1 MRSGA
6 GVGAAPLRMFGGG
19 SVVEASAAWRTGP
32 AGRVST
38 VVGMAKPTL
47 RDRFLTPQVARALW
61 SPLGILAA
69 GGGVAAGIVVGLPIL
84 AAAGVGAAA
93 YAVRVAV
100 AVPKGKDADGVDPF
114 SLDDPWRSF
123 VWQAKRAQRQ
133 FADEVKRAKDGPLK
147 NRLREIEERIDT
159 GVEECW
165 QVAQGGQALTEARSR
180 VDLTSVTTQLSQL
193 PASPQL
199 EQNPALVATAEA
211 LQSQL
216 DTARR
221 MDQIIITTQ
230 DRLRL
235 LDARLGEL
243 VTRVVELSV
252 RPEGFDDL
260 TAIGIDVDSVVGEME
275 ALRLALAETDQA
287 GRTSPTPMPLPAPL
301 TSPAPLA
308 TASDPPGAP
317 TPEMAAGATP
327 PDQPASGTTP
337 SGANQPAP
345 GQPAPG
351 QPAPNLPGAPHVP
364 PNQPQTWPPSS
375 PAAPPPSPGTGSP
388 PPSS

>member
-1 MRSGA
+1 
-6 GVGAAPLRMFGGG
+6 
-19 SVVEASAAWRTGP
+19 
-32 AGRVST
+32 
-38 VVGMAKPTL
+38 MAKPTF
-47 RDRFLTPQVARALW
+47 RDRFFTPQVARALW

-69 GGGVAAGIVVGLPIL
+69 GAGAAAGIVVGLPL
-84 AAAGVGAAA
+84 VAAAGVGAAA

-100 AVPKGKDADGVDPF
+100 AIPKGKDADGIDPF

-133 FADEVKRAKDGPLK
+133 FAEEVKRAKDGPLK
-147 NRLREIEERIDT
+147 ERLREIEERIDT

-165 QVAQGGQALTEARSR
+165 QVAQGGHALTQARAR
-180 VDLTSVTTQLSQL
+180 IDLGSITTQLTQL
-193 PASPQL
+193 PTGAAL
-199 EQNPALVATAEA
+199 DANPALTATAKA

-221 MDQIIITTQ
+221 MDEIIASTQ

-260 TAIGIDVDSVVGEME
+260 AAIGIDVDSVVNEME

-287 GRTSPTPMPLPAPL
+287 GRTSGPTMPLPAPL
-301 TSPAPLA
+301 ASPAPLA

-317 TPEMAAGATP
+317 VPEQRAAP
-327 PDQPASGTTP
+327 
-337 SGANQPAP
+337 QPAP
-345 GQPAPG
+345 VLPNQPYPT
-351 QPAPNLPGAPHVP
+351 PGAPPPVL
-364 PNQPQTWPPSS
+364 PNQPQTWPPQ
-375 PAAPPPSPGTGSP
+375 PQQTPPPDPGHRP
-388 PPSS
+388 DRP

>member
-1 MRSGA
+1 
-6 GVGAAPLRMFGGG
+6 
-19 SVVEASAAWRTGP
+19 
-32 AGRVST
+32 
-38 VVGMAKPTL
+38 MAKPTF
-47 RDRFLTPQVARALW
+47 RDRFFTPQVARALW

-69 GGGVAAGIVVGLPIL
+69 GAGAAAGIVVGLPIV

-100 AVPKGKDADGVDPF
+100 AIPKGKDADGIDPF

-123 VWQAKRAQRQ
+123 VWQAKRAQRL

-147 NRLREIEERIDT
+147 DRLREIEERIDT

-165 QVAQGGQALTEARSR
+165 QVAQGGHALTQARAR
-180 VDLTSVTTQLSQL
+180 VDLASVTTQLSQL
-193 PASPQL
+193 PTGAQL
-199 EQNPALVATAEA
+199 EQNPALVATAQA

-221 MDQIIITTQ
+221 MDEIIASTQ

-275 ALRLALAETDQA
+275 ALRLALAETDRV
-287 GRTSPTPMPLPAPL
+287 GRTSGAVSAPLPAPL
-301 TSPAPLA
+301 ASPAPLA
-308 TASDPPGAP
+308 TASDPPG
-317 TPEMAAGATP
+317 T
-327 PDQPASGTTP
+327 
-337 SGANQPAP
+337 PAP
-345 GQPAPG
+345 GSPGTPTAADAPAATPTPSPGGPTAVLPNQPVPNPG
-351 QPAPNLPGAPHVP
+351 TPPPVL
-364 PNQPQTWPPSS
+364 PNQPQTWPPQ
-375 PAAPPPSPGTGSP
+375 PGTGPGSAG
-388 PPSS
+388 S

>member
-1 MRSGA
+1 
-6 GVGAAPLRMFGGG
+6 
-19 SVVEASAAWRTGP
+19 
-32 AGRVST
+32 
-38 VVGMAKPTL
+38 MAKPTL
-47 RDRFLTPQVARALW
+47 RDRFFTPQVARALW

-69 GGGVAAGIVVGLPIL
+69 GAGAAAGIVVGLPIV

-100 AVPKGKDADGVDPF
+100 AIPKGKDADGIDPF
-114 SLDDPWRSF
+114 ALDDPWRSF

-147 NRLREIEERIDT
+147 DRLREIEERIDT

-165 QVAQGGQALTEARSR
+165 QVAQGGHALTQARAR
-180 VDLTSVTTQLSQL
+180 VDLGSVTTQLSQL
-193 PASPQL
+193 PTGPQL
-199 EQNPALVATAEA
+199 EQNPALVATARA

-221 MDQIIITTQ
+221 MDQIIVSTQ

-260 TAIGIDVDSVVGEME
+260 AAIGIDVDSVVGEME
-275 ALRLALAETDQA
+275 ALRLALAETDQV
-287 GRTSPTPMPLPAPL
+287 GRTSGTTAMPLPAPL

-317 TPEMAAGATP
+317 APEQAPPAAPAP
-327 PDQPASGTTP
+327 PTGPAAVLP
-337 SGANQPAP
+337 NQPV
-345 GQPAPG
+345 
-351 QPAPNLPGAPHVP
+351 PNPGAAPSVP
-364 PNQPQTWPPSS
+364 PNQPQTWPPQ
-375 PAAPPPSPGTGSP
+375 PPPPGSPGSGTTGP
-388 PPSS
+388 

>member
-1 MRSGA
+1 
-6 GVGAAPLRMFGGG
+6 VP
-19 SVVEASAAWRTGP
+19 
-32 AGRVST
+32 
-38 VVGMAKPTL
+38 KPTL
-47 RDRFLTPQVARALW
+47 RDRFFTPQVARALW

-93 YAVRVAV
+93 YAVRVA
-100 AVPKGKDADGVDPF
+100 AAIPKGKDADGIDPF

-147 NRLREIEERIDT
+147 ERLREIEDRIDT

-165 QVAQGGQALTEARSR
+165 QVAQGGHALTQARAR
-180 VDLTSVTTQLSQL
+180 VDLASVTTQLSQL
-193 PASPQL
+193 PTGPQL
-199 EQNPALVATAEA
+199 DQNPALVATAKA

-221 MDQIIITTQ
+221 MDEIIASTQ

-275 ALRLALAETDQA
+275 ALRLALAETDQV
-287 GRTSPTPMPLPAPL
+287 GRTSSPTMPLPAPL
-301 TSPAPLA
+301 ASPAPLA
-308 TASDPPGAP
+308 TESDPPGAP
-317 TPEMAAGATP
+317 APEQLAQAA
-327 PDQPASGTTP
+327 P
-337 SGANQPAP
+337 SGGDAAVLPNQPAP
-345 GQPAPG
+345 
-351 QPAPNLPGAPHVP
+351 NPGAAPSVP
-364 PNQPQTWPPSS
+364 PNQPQTWPPQ
-375 PAAPPPSPGTGSP
+375 PGTAGPGPTGS
-388 PPSS
+388 

>member
-1 MRSGA
+1 
-6 GVGAAPLRMFGGG
+6 
-19 SVVEASAAWRTGP
+19 
-32 AGRVST
+32 
-38 VVGMAKPTL
+38 MAKPTF
-47 RDRFLTPQVARALW
+47 RDRFFTPQVARALW

-69 GGGVAAGIVVGLPIL
+69 GAG

-100 AVPKGKDADGVDPF
+100 AIPKGKDADGIDPF
-114 SLDDPWRSF
+114 ALDDPWRSF

-147 NRLREIEERIDT
+147 DRLREIEERIDT

-165 QVAQGGQALTEARSR
+165 QVAQGGHALTQARAR
-180 VDLTSVTTQLSQL
+180 VDLASVTTQLSQL
-193 PASPQL
+193 PTGPQL
-199 EQNPALVATAEA
+199 EQNPALVATAKA

-221 MDQIIITTQ
+221 MDEIIASTQ

-260 TAIGIDVDSVVGEME
+260 AAIGIDVDSVVGEME

-287 GRTSPTPMPLPAPL
+287 GRTSGATSMPLPAPL
-301 TSPAPLA
+301 ASPAPLA

-317 TPEMAAGATP
+317 A
-327 PDQPASGTTP
+327 
-337 SGANQPAP
+337 
-345 GQPAPG
+345 
-351 QPAPNLPGAPHVP
+351 PGAPGAPTADAAPPADGPAPVLPNQPMPNPGGAPTVP
-364 PNQPQTWPPSS
+364 PNQPQTWPPQPTS
-375 PAAPPPSPGTGSP
+375 GQ
-388 PPSS
+388 

>member
-1 MRSGA
+1 
-6 GVGAAPLRMFGGG
+6 
-19 SVVEASAAWRTGP
+19 
-32 AGRVST
+32 
-38 VVGMAKPTL
+38 MATPTF
-47 RDRFLTPQVARALW
+47 RDRFFTPQVARALW

-69 GGGVAAGIVVGLPIL
+69 GAGAAAGIVVGLPIL

-93 YAVRVAV
+93 YAVRVA
-100 AVPKGKDADGVDPF
+100 AAIPKGKDADGIDPF
-114 SLDDPWRSF
+114 ALDDPWRSF

-133 FADEVKRAKDGPLK
+133 FAEEVKRAKDGPLK
-147 NRLREIEERIDT
+147 DRLREIEERIDT

-165 QVAQGGQALTEARSR
+165 QVAQGGHALTQARAR
-180 VDLTSVTTQLSQL
+180 VDLASVTTQLSQL
-193 PASPQL
+193 PTGAQL
-199 EQNPALVATAEA
+199 DQNPALVATAKA

-221 MDQIIITTQ
+221 MDQIIVSTQ

-260 TAIGIDVDSVVGEME
+260 AAIGIDVDSVVGEME

-287 GRTSPTPMPLPAPL
+287 GRTSGVGSVPLPAPL
-301 TSPAPLA
+301 ASPAPLA

-317 TPEMAAGATP
+317 APGSTTP
-327 PDQPASGTTP
+327 PAM
-337 SGANQPAP
+337 PAP
-345 GQPAPG
+345 SQAPS
-351 QPAPNLPGAPHVP
+351 QVP
-364 PNQPQTWPPSS
+364 PNQPVPSPGAPPPVPPNMPQTWPPQ
-375 PAAPPPSPGTGSP
+375 PPPAGGG
-388 PPSS
+388 PSTDRR

>member
-1 MRSGA
+1 M
-6 GVGAAPLRMFGGG
+6 AAP
-19 SVVEASAAWRTGP
+19 S
-32 AGRVST
+32 
-38 VVGMAKPTL
+38 L
-47 RDRFLTPQVARALW
+47 RDRFFTPQVARALW

-69 GGGVAAGIVVGLPIL
+69 GAGAAAGIVVGLPL
-84 AAAGVGAAA
+84 VAAAGVGAAA
-93 YAVRVAV
+93 YAARVAF
-100 AVPKGKDADGVDPF
+100 AIPKGKDADGIDPF

-133 FADEVKRAKDGPLK
+133 FAEEVKRAKDGPLK
-147 NRLREIEERIDT
+147 DRLREIEERIDT

-165 QVAQGGQALTEARSR
+165 QVAQGGHALTQARAR
-180 VDLTSVTTQLSQL
+180 IDLGSITTQLTQL
-193 PASPQL
+193 PTGAAL
-199 EQNPALVATAEA
+199 EANPALTATAKA

-221 MDQIIITTQ
+221 MDEIIASTQ

-260 TAIGIDVDSVVGEME
+260 AAIGIDVDSVVNEME

-287 GRTSPTPMPLPAPL
+287 GRTSSPTMPLPAPL
-301 TSPAPLA
+301 ASPAPLA

-317 TPEMAAGATP
+317 VPEQSAAPGAAP
-327 PDQPASGTTP
+327 VLP
-337 SGANQPAP
+337 NQPYP
-345 GQPAPG
+345 S
-351 QPAPNLPGAPHVP
+351 PGAPPSVP
-364 PNQPQTWPPSS
+364 PNQPQTWPPQ
-375 PAAPPPSPGTGSP
+375 PQPQQTPPPDPGHRP
-388 PPSS
+388 DRP